1 MYSHGDGYLKINTHA
16 GAGLLLIAFIVV
28 VAAVV
33 LSPGCAD
40 DGGTGVNESVDAHTL
55 NNGTELSGQ
64 WDGSTVNASTGYYF
78 SVRLEENPSTGYQWD
93 LTTTDGIKIVEDKFE
108 SPENED
114 VVGAPGF
121 RIWTF
126 RIMDNGK
133 QQIDAI
139 YKRPRENVTGEEDT
153 FSLTLEVEGE
163 PVVPADGDDGEYIYG
178 TANVDNIEIMVME
191 SFPVQVSVQAT
202 GNLKDGCTVIDEAN
216 ITTVKKGDIFN
227 VHIPTKRPKGA
238 MCTQALVP
246 FKINVPL
253 DVYGLEKGN
262 YTVDVNG
269 VQDSFELQSDNVI
282 E

>member
-1 MYSHGDGYLKINTHA
+1 MKINTYA

-28 VAAVV
+28 VVAAV
-33 LSPGCAD
+33 LSLGCAD

-64 WDGSTVNASTGYYF
+64 WDGSTVNASTGDYF
-78 SVRLEENPSTGYQWD
+78 SIRLEENPSTGYQWN
-93 LTTTDGIKIVEDKFE
+93 LTTSDGIKIVGDEFE
-108 SPENED
+108 PPENED
-114 VVGAPGF
+114 VVGAAGF

-126 RIMDNGK
+126 RIMDNGT

-139 YKRPRENVTGEEDT
+139 YKRPWENVTGEEDT

-163 PVVPADGDDGEYIYG
+163 PVVPAQGDGTEYIYG
-178 TANVDNIEIMVME
+178 TADVDNIEIMVME
-191 SFPVQVSVQAT
+191 SFPVQVSVHAT

-216 ITTVKKGDIFN
+216 ITNERTGNTFN
-227 VHIPTKRPKGA
+227 VHIPTKRPKDA
-238 MCTQALVP
+238 MCTQALAP
-246 FKINVPL
+246 FEINVPL
-253 DVYGLEKGN
+253 GVYGLEKGN

>member
-1 MYSHGDGYLKINTHA
+1 MKINTYA
-16 GAGLLLIAFIVV
+16 GAGLLLIVFIVV

-64 WDGSTVNASTGYYF
+64 WGGSTVNASTGDYF
-78 SVRLEENPSTGYQWD
+78 SVRLEENPSTGYQWN
-93 LTTTDGIKIVEDKFE
+93 LTTFDGIKLVEDEFE
-108 SPENED
+108 PPADED
-114 VVGAPGF
+114 VVGAAGF
-121 RIWTF
+121 RVWTF
-126 RIMDNGK
+126 RIMDDGK

-139 YKRPRENVTGEEDT
+139 YKRPWENVTGEEDT

-163 PVVPADGDDGEYIYG
+163 PVDPVQGDDVEYIYG

-191 SFPVQVSVQAT
+191 SFPVQVSVQAI
-202 GNLKDGCTVIDEAN
+202 GYLSDGCTVIDEAN
-216 ITTVKKGDIFN
+216 ITTERTGNTFN
-227 VHIPTKRPKGA
+227 VHIPTKRPKDA

-246 FKINVPL
+246 FEINVPL

-269 VQDSFELQSDNVI
+269 VQDSFELQTDNVL